1 MGIALGLAA
10 AICWGFSDYCATL
23 ASRRTGALRT
33 VLGFHVVSI
42 AGLAIA
48 VAATGA
54 LEDVTVEQVLV
65 FAGLAVLGWISYL
78 SFYRALAIG
87 PISIVSPIVSGYAAV
102 AVVLAVVLLGERL
115 GAGEIA
121 AVLVAFTGVALAST
135 DLAQIRTAE
144 RSRLLGVVLALLTMF
159 AIGGFVFGV
168 SFYSQELGWLAPIFL
183 GRIFTGLFVMLT
195 ALRGGQWRFA
205 DRAPVLLGLIG
216 AVAALDTAGFVAF
229 NVGVRNAET
238 SLVATA
244 AAPYAVVPVVLGVLI
259 LNERPAPIQ
268 WLGVA
273 LVIGGLVLLGLFS

>member
-10 AICWGFSDYCATL
+10 AISWGFSDYCATL

-33 VLGFHVVSI
+33 VLGFHIVSI
-42 AGLAIA
+42 VVLSVA

-54 LEDVTVEQVLV
+54 LSGVTVEHMLV
-65 FAGLAVLGWISYL
+65 MLGLGVIGWISYL
-78 SFYRALAIG
+78 AFYRALAIG

-102 AVVLAVVLLGERL
+102 AVILAVVLLGESL
-115 GAGEIA
+115 SAGETA
-121 AVLVAFTGVALAST
+121 AVLVAFSGVALAST

-144 RSRLLGVVLALLTMF
+144 RAQMVGILLAVMTMVS
-159 AIGGFVFGV
+159 IGAFVFGI
-168 SFYSQELGWLAPIFL
+168 SYYSTELGWLGPIFL
-183 GRIFTGLFVMLT
+183 GRIFTGLLIALT
-195 ALRGGQWRFA
+195 ALRGGQWRFE
-205 DRAPVLLGLIG
+205 DRSRALLGLLG
-216 AVAALDTAGFVAF
+216 AIAALDTAGYIAF

-244 AAPYAVVPVVLGVLI
+244 AAPYAVVPIVLGVLI
-259 LNERPAPIQ
+259 LRERPAPVQ